1 MGTKMLILNAIL
13 LILSTRSLSLVRRS
27 YMVGFRKVQDGSA
40 KMGVPIDRGF
50 FNPPDAQPIL
60 NTCEVKD
67 IASEYAKIE
76 VAKKRRFMEDWAK
89 KNKAHLEWQHV
100 AGPLVDCC

>member
-1 MGTKMLILNAIL
+1 MTVIYG
-13 LILSTRSLSLVRRS
+13 
-27 YMVGFRKVQDGSA
+27 GCGKVQDGSA

-50 FNPPDAQPIL
+50 FNPPDAQHIL
-60 NTCEVKD
+60 NAYEVKD
-67 IASEYAKIE
+67 IVSEYAKIE
-76 VAKKRRFMEDWAK
+76 VAKKRCFMEDWEK